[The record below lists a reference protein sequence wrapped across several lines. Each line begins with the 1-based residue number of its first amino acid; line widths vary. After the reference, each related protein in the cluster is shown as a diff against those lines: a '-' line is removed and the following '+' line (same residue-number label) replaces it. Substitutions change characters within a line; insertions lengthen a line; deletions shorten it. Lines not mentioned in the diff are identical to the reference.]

1 MCLGYPKA
9 VALGVF
15 ILPILPQNLTTMK
28 KLITALSLLL
38 LLTQCG
44 VNGVNKV
51 KQDEVQTWLD
61 EYNKKWQDLVTVS
74 SEAQWLLNTQIVEGD
89 TVTEKKAADADEAY
103 SKYTGSKEVVAK
115 AQEFLKFEN
124 DLTPLQVRQL
134 KAILYMAGNNPEVAG
149 DLVKKR
155 IDAQNAQTK
164 ALFGYKFMMDGKELS
179 ANDIVDILTTETN
192 VEKRLKVWNTSKEV
206 GKVLKDGLVNLQS
219 LRNQT
224 VTPLGYKNYFDYQVS
239 DYGMTQDEMRDL
251 CRKLVKEVWPLYRE
265 LHTWARYNL
274 ADKYKQP
281 VPDMLPAHWLPNRW
295 GQDWS
300 TMVNVEGINID
311 DSLKKRGPEWIV
323 TQGEAFYTSL
333 GYPKLPKSFYDKS
346 SLYPYAKDSKVKKN
360 SHASAWHMD
369 YDKDVRSLMS
379 IVPNTEWWE
388 TTLHELGHI
397 YYYISYSNPDVP
409 IILRNGANRAY
420 HEAFGTMIGLA
431 SMQLPFLQQY
441 NLAPKDV
448 KTDQTQV
455 LMKEALNYVVMLP
468 WAAGTM
474 TEFEYDLYA
483 QNLPKDQYNA
493 RWWDIVAR
501 CQGIVPPTAR
511 GEEYCDA
518 ATKTH
523 INDDAAQ
530 YYDYAISGV
539 LLFQFHEHI
548 AKNILKQDV
557 HNTNYYG
564 NKEVGKFL
572 TDVMKTGATVDWRED
587 MKKHLGSDV
596 SAKAMLDYFAPLMTY
611 LKEQN
616 KGRTYTLPTE
626 PKF

>member
-1 MCLGYPKA
+1 M
-9 VALGVF
+9 
-15 ILPILPQNLTTMK
+15 I
-28 KLITALSLLL
+28 ALSVLI
-38 LLTQCG
+38 LLTNCG
-44 VNGVNKV
+44 VNKE
-51 KQDEVQTWLD
+51 KQKEVQTWLN

-89 TVTEKKAADADEAY
+89 TITEKKATDADEAY

-115 AQEFLKFEN
+115 AHEYLKFEK

-274 ADKYKQP
+274 AEKYKQP

-346 SLYPYAKDSKVKKN
+346 SLYPYGKDSKVKKN